1 MRSELGLE
9 RRVHPPRDFTFPR
22 HLSSASSSALEKQ
35 GAFTGLWQS
44 MVFLWKC
51 AFPTVGRGDHRE
63 LRDEHLRAQVSG
75 SRPVALPGSP
85 SLLGLNLRAMV
96 SVWTPCPPS
105 RRPAPTTLDPRV
117 HVSGQPRLPPARCRL
132 PCGPRCVQVPLAHF
146 HVLLA
151 GTEGSG
157 PRCGSPQ
164 CASGWVRLRE
174 GEAGLG
180 ESCSPAAPQ
189 HSWLPEAG
197 GSGARPPPGSEPR
210 PDPLGCFSWR
220 N

>member
-9 RRVHPPRDFTFPR
+9 RRVHPPRDFAFPR

-63 LRDEHLRAQVSG
+63 LRDERLRAQVSG

-96 SVWTPCPPS
+96 SG
-105 RRPAPTTLDPRV
+105 PRV
-117 HVSGQPRLPPARCRL
+117 PHPGVRLQPHLTRVFTCR
-132 PCGPRCVQVPLAHF
+132 
-146 HVLLA
+146 
-151 GTEGSG
+151 
-157 PRCGSPQ
+157 GSP
-164 CASGWVRLRE
+164 ASHPPG
-174 GEAGLG
+174 AGCPAG
-180 ESCSPAAPQ
+180 PGVSSCLLHIFTSYSPAQRAVGPGADRL
-189 HSWLPEAG
+189 SVLPG
-197 GSGARPPPGSEPR
+197 GRG
-210 PDPLGCFSWR
+210 
-220 N
+220 